1 MMAKVLKT
9 VKTADGLDVDL
20 WDDGDV
26 VVAIEGCGCEDPPV
40 ISIETLRELV
50 EWWDYYLET
59 GDDVSG
65 I

>member
-1 MMAKVLKT
+1 MAKVLKT
-9 VKTADGLDVDL
+9 VKTRDGLDVDL

-26 VVAIEGCGCEDPPV
+26 TVENDNICCGGSSTVPIE
-40 ISIETLRELV
+40 SLRELV

>member
-1 MMAKVLKT
+1 MSKVLKT
-9 VKTADGLDVDL
+9 VKTANGLDVDL

-26 VVAIEGCGCEDPPV
+26 VVESDGFCCGDNPIVPIE
-40 ISIETLRELV
+40 SLRELV